1 MDTMVMGGAGALA
14 LLVLLVLVA
23 MLGVTLLGIGGS
35 DLEVPKMPAVQQVS
49 VPAIEWTGLGENV
62 EVLPGMTIREHA
74 NKHKGQVLDAW
85 KIYGLLLEGQCV
97 ASAVF
102 CGPSD
107 IEKLYLC
114 MDPTGRIGGII
125 VFGDEILSGYQMS
138 QDEWAK
144 KVDKPQWEVCDD

>member
-1 MDTMVMGGAGALA
+1 MDTMVMGDSGALA

-62 EVLPGMTIREHA
+62 EVLPGMTIKEHA
-74 NKHKGQVLDAW
+74 NRHRGQVLDAW
-85 KIYGLLLEGQCV
+85 KIYTYLYEGQCI

-114 MDPTGRIGGII
+114 MDPWGRIGGLYR
-125 VFGDEILSGYQMS
+125 FGDEITSGYEGS
-138 QDEWAK
+138 LEYWTN
-144 KVDKPQWEVCDD
+144 KVNGDSWGVCDD